1 MDDIIIYGAG
11 GFGRETALM
20 IRQINEKHP
29 TWNIVGFCDDNC
41 KAGDRV
47 YGLPLIGGLS
57 ELENIGRVNLVIAVA
72 DPATRKEIK
81 GKIKSHEIRYPTL
94 IHPSVLLGD
103 LETNRIDEGSIIAA
117 GNVFTTN
124 IHVKP
129 FVIINLSCTI
139 GHDVS
144 IGAFCSIMPGCSIS
158 GMVNINSE
166 VLIGT
171 GARIL
176 QNLTIGDSCRVGA
189 GAVVTR
195 DAAAGT
201 TVVGIPAGVRSSE

>member
-20 IRQINEKHP
+20 IRQINDKRP
-29 TWNIVGFCDDNC
+29 SWNIIGFCDDNC
-41 KAGDRV
+41 KKGGKV
-47 YGLPLIGGLS
+47 YGLPVIGGLS
-57 ELENIGRVNLVIAVA
+57 ELEKVGRLNLVIAVA
-72 DPATRKEIK
+72 DPRTRK
-81 GKIKSHEIRYPTL
+81 KIREKITNTEIRFPVL
-94 IHPSVLLGD
+94 IHPSVLGGD
-103 LETNRIDEGSIIAA
+103 PETNRIDEGSIIAA
-117 GNVFTTN
+117 GNILTTN

-144 IGAFCSIMPGCSIS
+144 IGEFSSIMPGCSIS
-158 GMVNINSE
+158 GMVNIEQE

-176 QNLTIGDSCRVGA
+176 QSLMIGDTSRVGA

-195 DAAAGT
+195 SVSSGA
-201 TVVGIPAGVRSSE
+201 TVMGIPARRITKE

>member
-1 MDDIIIYGAG
+1 MDDIIICGAG

-29 TWNIVGFCDDNC
+29 TWNILGFCDDNC
-41 KAGDRV
+41 KKGDKV
-47 YGLPLIGGLS
+47 YGLRVIGGVA
-57 ELENIGRVNLVIAVA
+57 ELEKVGRVSVVIAVA
-72 DPATRKEIK
+72 DPATRRKIRR
-81 GKIKSHEIRYPTL
+81 KIKNVAIRYPTL
-94 IHPSVLLGD
+94 VHPSVLCGD
-103 LETNRIDEGSIIAA
+103 LQTNRIDEGSIIAA
-117 GNVFTTN
+117 GNVLTTN
-124 IHVKP
+124 IHVKS

-144 IGAFCSIMPGCSIS
+144 IGDFSSIMPGCSIS
-158 GMVNINSE
+158 GMVNIEPE

-176 QNLTIGDSCRVGA
+176 QNLVIGEGSRVGA

-195 DAAAGT
+195 DVARGT
-201 TVVGIPAGVRSSE
+201 TVVGVPARVQNQR